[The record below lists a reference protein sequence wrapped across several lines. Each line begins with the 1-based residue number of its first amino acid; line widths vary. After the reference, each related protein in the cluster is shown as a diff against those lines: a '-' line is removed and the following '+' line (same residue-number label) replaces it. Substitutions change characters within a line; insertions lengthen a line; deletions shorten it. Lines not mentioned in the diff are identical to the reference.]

1 MGRTIFRY
9 ILVYSSAP
17 PLTYCVKMAA
27 ILAGNNVEDEFLWS
41 CTLSSTNKEY
51 SWDPATLDADAEA
64 KEGEEQEGPKV
75 KPGHRL
81 LIKSAILMPTAK
93 TDEVTVVQIE
103 SEGYNK
109 EKVIV
114 PICAMK
120 GGAELQK
127 YVDLLVP
134 SAAKLTIIHGEGPI
148 NLVGSHCVDYFGFKD
163 EGDEDSEDEE
173 EGDTEDEGME
183 TEEVA
188 EKGDKV
194 TEAKKTTPVK
204 EGSAKKAT
212 PTKEDSGKK
221 ASPAK
226 EASEKVEE
234 KKTPAKEDSKKR
246 KASSDATKSAEKK
259 AKS

>member
-1 MGRTIFRY
+1 
-9 ILVYSSAP
+9 
-17 PLTYCVKMAA
+17 MAA
-27 ILAGNNVEDEFLWS
+27 ILAGNNVEEEYLWS
-41 CTLSSTNKEY
+41 CTLTGSNKEY
-51 SWDPATLDADAEA
+51 SWDPATLDAEAEA
-64 KEGEEQEGPKV
+64 KEGEEKEGPKV

-81 LIKSAILMPTAK
+81 LIKSAILMPSAK
-93 TDEVTVVQIE
+93 KDEVTVVQIE

-109 EKVIV
+109 QKVIV

-134 SAAKLTIIHGEGPI
+134 TPAKLKIIHGEGPI

-188 EKGDKV
+188 EKGDKAADV
-194 TEAKKTTPVK
+194 KKTTPVK
-204 EGSAKKAT
+204 EGSTKKAT
-212 PTKEDSGKK
+212 PTKEGSGKK

-226 EASEKVEE
+226 EATEKVEE

-246 KASSDATKSAEKK
+246 KASSDAKSAEKK